1 MPSCQK
7 PLNVPSDSVSMFER
21 PIEEK
26 IVVYVVNVPSE
37 ITHIAISSGIDSLSI
52 PADST
57 PEKFCQNKFWDFLR

>member
-1 MPSCQK
+1 
-7 PLNVPSDSVSMFER
+7 MFER